1 MKKIISLLLVLVM
14 MLGLVACGKADAPAA
29 DAPAADAPAADAP
42 AADAGDGARPFEGR
56 TLTIAHG
63 HHAYADAY
71 NAQFAAFEEKY
82 GCTIEVEMLSE
93 NADEQESLML
103 TRAATGTLPD
113 VFPSNVGAKL
123 QEFDPAS
130 NILDLA
136 GQPFL
141 DAVVEDFL
149 PAVDGPNGE
158 IYGVPSRTVNVAGV
172 FYNKRVYAELGLE
185 IPETWD
191 EFLANCEA
199 IKQSGVATPIAAA
212 YDAAAGRQILFLSQY
227 FYVKDENP
235 DFAQQYQ
242 NREVELHENA
252 SYVRG
257 AEKLAQIYE
266 LGYINDDPLA
276 MSFDDSAIAIAE
288 GSHVH
293 TFARTNLISQVVS
306 LCPDY
311 IDDVG
316 FFPLPDLD
324 ASNRGVAVWLPTC
337 WCISKNSE
345 NQDMALALLE
355 FLISDEGLAAYS
367 GAITMAGAFAIKGA
381 TLPEGVPS
389 AIVEA
394 QDWVSIASATVMEYD
409 CDIKGPNMSSF
420 LAMVGTGDL
429 TPAEGIAEIE
439 ADNAI
444 DAQQK
449 GLAGW

>member
-1 MKKIISLLLVLVM
+1 MKKLISLLLVLVM
-14 MLGLVACGKADAPAA
+14 VLGLVACGGSSAPATEAPKADAPQAE
-29 DAPAADAPAADAP
+29 APAADPN
-42 AADAGDGARPFEGR
+42 ARPFEGR

-123 QEFDPAS
+123 QEFDPAN
-130 NILDLA
+130 NIMDLA

-141 DAVVEDFL
+141 DRVVEDFL

-158 IYGVPSRTVNVAGV
+158 IYGVPSRTVNVAGI
-172 FYNKRVYAELGLE
+172 FYNKKVYEELNLE
-185 IPETWD
+185 IPKTWD
-191 EFLANCEA
+191 EFIANCEV
-199 IKQSGVATPIAAA
+199 IKQSGITPIAAA

-227 FYVKDENP
+227 YYVKDENP
-235 DFAQQYQ
+235 DFAMQYQ
-242 NREVELHENA
+242 NREIELHESE
-252 SYVRG
+252 SYMRG
-257 AEKLAQIYE
+257 VEKLAQIYE

-306 LCPDY
+306 LCPEY
-311 IDDVG
+311 IEDIG

-324 ASNRGVAVWLPTC
+324 PENRGVAVWLPTC
-337 WCISKNSE
+337 WCISKNTE
-345 NQDMALALLE
+345 NADMALALLE

-389 AIVEA
+389 SIATA
-394 QDWVSIASATVMEYD
+394 QEWVGIASATVMEYD

-429 TPAEGIAEIE
+429 SPEQGIAEIE

-449 GLAGW
+449 GLPGW

>member
-14 MLGLVACGKADAPAA
+14 ILGLVACGKADAPAA
-29 DAPAADAPAADAP
+29 DNSNADKPADAAVAD
-42 AADAGDGARPFEGR
+42 GDARPFEGR

-93 NADEQESLML
+93 NADEQETVML

-130 NILDLA
+130 NILDLS

-141 DAVVEDFL
+141 ESVVEDFL

-172 FYNKRVYAELGLE
+172 FYNKRVYEELGLE
-185 IPETWD
+185 IPMTWD
-191 EFLANCEA
+191 EFLANCEV
-199 IKQSGVATPIAAA
+199 IKQSNITPIAAA

-227 FYVKDENP
+227 YYVKNENP

-242 NREVELHENA
+242 NREVELHENE

-288 GSHVH
+288 GTAVH

-316 FFPLPDLD
+316 FFPLPDQD
-324 ASNRGVAVWLPTC
+324 ADTRGVAVWLPTC

-345 NQDMALALLE
+345 NQDIALALLE